1 MKKNHLTEKD
11 LIEYQFKLAS
21 QEQIAEAAEHL
32 KECEKCRQLN
42 ERLAAKFS
50 SLELLREEPQLS
62 EELVSRV
69 LESIKTSRQ
78 TKLKLK
84 TFKIPAWIGAAA
96 AVLLVTS
103 LLVVSEIKEQRKSKL
118 TEGLRIKQPQ
128 VTEKYAYS
136 GREITTERASEISGD
151 SKELG
156 RVFTVGDR
164 IVSSKE
170 PKKPPFAPA
179 SAIELV
185 TLPRREN
192 VQTTIY
198 NSADLTL
205 VRERRNL
212 TLKRGWNWLQFMWA
226 NTLIDP
232 TSLNLE
238 PLEEKGKI
246 EIEQLV
252 FPPRLKEVGR
262 WLIHSE
268 VEGQVPFEI
277 TYFTSGLSWRAFYM
291 GTLTED
297 EKTMRLEGY
306 VRVTNNSGEDYEN
319 AQTRLIVGK
328 VHLLDQIADLARRQ
342 WPYGW
347 PGEFLPLS
355 SNEKGEIDKMRG
367 FVAQQY
373 YSLSILGDELSQK
386 VITKEGLSEY
396 FLYTIEGT
404 ETIETGWSKR
414 LISFTADDVP
424 VVNLYKYEQQ
434 RYGNSVV
441 RFLSFK
447 NDEKHKLGETP
458 IPGGMLKVYR
468 SVDNTGHLS
477 YTGQSA
483 FKYIPIDE
491 EVELNLGPVENVV
504 VEPTLMKFS
513 TENFKFDSKDNIAG
527 WDEVRTYNIEVRNTR
542 DIPVKVEIKRNF
554 ASQYWDITK
563 KGDFDSFEKE
573 DLDTVKFTVELE
585 PETKKEFEY
594 TVRTYHGLRQ
604 QDWNN

>member
-96 AVLLVTS
+96 AFFLVAS
-103 LLVVSEIKEQRKSKL
+103 LLVISEIKEQRKSKSI
-118 TEGLRIKQPQ
+118 EGLRTDEPKS
-128 VTEKYAYS
+128 TEKYAYDS
-136 GREITTERASEISGD
+136 RETATERESEIRGE
-151 SKELG
+151 SKRLA
-156 RVFTVGDR
+156 RSFTAGDR
-164 IVSSKE
+164 IVSRQE
-170 PKKPPFAPA
+170 DEEPPFAPA

-185 TLPRREN
+185 TLPRRES

-212 TLKRGWNWLQFMWA
+212 TLKKGWNWLQFMWA

-238 PLEEKGKI
+238 PLEEKEKI

-319 AQTRLIVGK
+319 AQTRLIVGT
-328 VHLLDQIADLARRQ
+328 VHMLDEIAELARRQ
-342 WPYGW
+342 WPYGR
-347 PGEFLPLS
+347 PGELLPLS
-355 SNEKGEIDKMRG
+355 SHEKEELSQMRG
-367 FVAQQY
+367 VAVQQY
-373 YSLSILGDELSQK
+373 YSLSITKDELRQK

-396 FLYTIEGT
+396 FLYTIEGI

-414 LISFTADDVP
+414 LVSFTADDVP

-434 RYGNSVV
+434 RYGNSVI

-458 IPGGMLKVYR
+458 IPGGTLKVYR
-468 SVDNTGHLS
+468 SVDDAGHLS

-504 VEPTLMKFS
+504 VEPILMEFS
-513 TENFKFDSKDNIAG
+513 TENFKFDSKGNIAG

-573 DLDTVKFTVELE
+573 DLDTVKFTVELK

-594 TVRTYHGLRQ
+594 TLRTYHGIRQ